1 MKAQEAG
8 VPSVLLTEAEIHSV
22 VRLTPA
28 FVRVELASPDFA
40 DLGEDGFDT
49 RFKVVFPGRTGE
61 LPSIP
66 EVAEEWYESWMNAPD
81 DVRSPMRTYT
91 IRDVV
96 RDADGVRLV
105 VDFVV
110 HEDRQQDRQQE
121 GGHGVGPAC
130 RWALSAAPGDVVQ
143 VIAPHRLTEY
153 GGTEFDPAEHRQ
165 LLLIGDETAVPAIAR
180 ILEDVRPGYSGHV
193 FLEVPSKKDILDL
206 RVPSGFDLKWLPR
219 NDDGHGRR
227 LVQEVRRHLGLP
239 PSTEFAVLPELTGGL
254 PDGLPGEL
262 VGESGSDPDIDVW
275 ETPRYS
281 SAGEDVVSQLH
292 TRSFGHDLH
301 DTYAWIAGE
310 SWMVKALR
318 RSLVSELGA
327 DRTQVA
333 FMGYWREGV
342 SMKS

>member
-1 MKAQEAG
+1 MTAQETHA
-8 VPSVLLTEAEIHSV
+8 PSVLLTEAEVHSV
-22 VRLTPA
+22 VRLSPRFVRIELTSPA
-28 FVRVELASPDFA
+28 FT

-61 LPSIP
+61 LPPIP
-66 EVAEEWYESWMNAPD
+66 EATEDWYETWMSAPD
-81 DVRSPMRTYT
+81 EVRSPMRTYT
-91 IRDVV
+91 IRDIV
-96 RDADGVRLV
+96 RDRDYVRLV

-110 HEDRQQDRQQE
+110 HDDQQQN

-130 RWALSAAPGDVVQ
+130 RWALAASRGDVVQ
-143 VIAPHRLTEY
+143 VVAPHRLTEY
-153 GGTEFDPAEHRQ
+153 GGTEFDPAGRRH

-180 ILEDVRPGYSGHV
+180 ILEDIGPGFTGEV
-193 FLEVPSKKDILDL
+193 FVEVPTSADFLDL
-206 RVPSGFDLKWLPR
+206 RVPPGLEMKWFPR
-219 NDDGHGRR
+219 NEHACGRR

-239 PSTEFAVLPELTGGL
+239 PSTEFAALPELT
-254 PDGLPGEL
+254 
-262 VGESGSDPDIDVW
+262 SDPSRDRDIDVW

-281 SAGEDVVSQLH
+281 SAGENIDAQLRAGSVV
-292 TRSFGHDLH
+292 HDLD

-318 RSLVSELGA
+318 RSLVTELGA
-327 DRTQVA
+327 DRSQVA